1 MKWWSFSCK
10 WSKTS
15 SQDFPEGLGK
25 LYLKHT
31 NPDWY
36 SASEAGTWS
45 CPDWFGKSFIP
56 QAYHSHDTLQRAW
69 RCSMPTFLFWFVL
82 PLLRYLVKERYPR
95 FLEKNNESQIK
106 VSQKLNADSLL
117 RWEKAFVVNLLFT
130 GNIYN
135 YIYYVLINLVCNSL
149 IHFLEC
155 LISTFLNREKKF

>member
-1 MKWWSFSCK
+1 
-10 WSKTS
+10 
-15 SQDFPEGLGK
+15 
-25 LYLKHT
+25 
-31 NPDWY
+31 
-36 SASEAGTWS
+36 
-45 CPDWFGKSFIP
+45 
-56 QAYHSHDTLQRAW
+56 
-69 RCSMPTFLFWFVL
+69 MPTFLFWFVL

-149 IHFLEC
+149 IHFLQC
-155 LISTFLNREKKF
+155 LISTFLNREKKILALPQVINTERDVSKYCYNASEQNTDAKKLNVTNRNVFVLIHKGFKQ